1 MTSNLDR
8 AEKLL
13 EGLAALGVRAC
24 CVAPGGRNS
33 PLVAAL
39 EAAEGFER
47 YRFFDERSAAFF
59 ALGRARALAAPVA
72 VITTSGTAAAELLP
86 AAIEGR
92 HAGVPLVL
100 VTADRP
106 ERLRGTGAPQT
117 IEQPGLFGE
126 YAPTVLLEG
135 ARPDPR
141 LVGLRRPIHVNVP
154 FDDPLLDRRPAPRKY
169 EAASVRPGSEYEGSR
184 EELEAFLA
192 EARGLVV
199 IVGTLDRDDVAPVR
213 EFLTRLGAPVYAEGH
228 SGLREDPEL
237 APFLVRS
244 DSLLTRRA
252 PPAVLRIGGVP
263 TARFWRDLEGATSA
277 VFSIAGTPFA
287 GLSRGAL
294 IHGPIGEVLGGFTPP
309 RIDVDLEAHRRADR
323 HWIDEVERLLTTEPT
338 SEPAL
343 VRRLSA
349 RLPLEARLYLGN
361 SLPIREWDLFAATT
375 ANRRSVFTNRGANG
389 IDGQVSTFLGLL
401 DDAVENWALIGDLT
415 LLYDLSAPWVLPQL
429 GNRRLRLVV
438 INNRG
443 GRIFERL
450 FDDPVFVNEHAI
462 PFEPWAR
469 MWDLRYE
476 CWDDLPDRLPDADRS
491 VIELR
496 PDPEATRRFWRRYEE
511 IGSAP

>member
-1 MTSNLDR
+1 MTSNMDR
-8 AEKLL
+8 AERLL

-59 ALGRARALAAPVA
+59 ALGRARALEAPVA

-141 LVGLRRPIHVNVP
+141 LLGLRRPIHVNVP
-154 FDDPLLDRRPAPRKY
+154 FDDPLLDRSAALRRYEVAPVRPAP
-169 EAASVRPGSEYEGSR
+169 GYEGSR
-184 EELEAFLA
+184 EELEDFLA
-192 EARGLVV
+192 GSRDLVV
-199 IVGTLDRDDVAPVR
+199 IVGALDRDDAAPVR

-244 DSLLTRRA
+244 DTLLTRRA

-263 TARFWRDLEGATSA
+263 TARFWRDLEGAGSS

-294 IHGPIGEVLGGFTPP
+294 LHGSISEVLGAFTPP
-309 RIDVDLEAHRRADR
+309 KVDADLEAHRRADR
-323 HWIDEVERLLTTEPT
+323 HWMDEVERILATEPT

-343 VRRLSA
+343 VRRLSE
-349 RLPLEARLYLGN
+349 RLPPEARLYLGN
-361 SLPIREWDLFAATT
+361 SLPIREWDLFAATA
-375 ANRRSVFTNRGANG
+375 ANRRSVFANRGANG

-401 DDAVENWALIGDLT
+401 DDTVENWALLGDLT
-415 LLYDLSAPWVLPQL
+415 LLYDLNAPWVLPQL
-429 GNRRLRLVV
+429 GNRRFRLVV

-450 FDDPVFVNEHAI
+450 FDDPVFLNEHAI

-469 MWDLRYE
+469 MWNLHHE
-476 CWDDLPDRLPDADRS
+476 CWEDLPDRLPDADRC

-496 PDPEATRRFWRRYEE
+496 PDLEATRRFWSRYEE
-511 IGSAP
+511 IGSTP